1 MVMNRKI
8 WYNISSDKLYSGG
21 SMTRDEAV
29 KAVDY
34 IVKTNELEGTVY
46 TEAEKADFM
55 AAAEGRISVEEL
67 IEKIIND

>member
-1 MVMNRKI
+1 MA
-8 WYNISSDKLYSGG
+8 
-21 SMTRDEAV
+21 RDEAV

-34 IVKTNELEGTVY
+34 IVKTNELEGAVY
-46 TEAEKADFM
+46 TEEEKADFM

>member
-34 IVKTNELEGTVY
+34 IVKTNELEGAVY
-46 TEAEKADFM
+46 TEAETADFM

>member
-34 IVKTNELEGTVY
+34 IVKTNELEGAVY

-55 AAAEGRISVEEL
+55 AAAEGRISVKEL

>member
-34 IVKTNELEGTVY
+34 IVKTNELEGAVY

-55 AAAEGRISVEEL
+55 AAAEGRISNH
-67 IEKIIND
+67 K